1 MPSSC
6 ARGRHDRIHRP
17 GRHGRAHLPQ
27 PRREERREGPRPR
40 SRRGAA
46 CAIERPGRR
55 GRGLGTR
62 YRRALQHGVPVA
74 ARRCRSEDRMRGAGQ
89 PHAPR
94 ALGKLRRRPQHHDR
108 GAGARSQF
116 TLRRERRAL
125 RRCADRPHPRSGGE
139 GHALRD
145 GGQHRAGVHAHPRAA
160 RPHRHRHHALR
171 RAGRRAGDQAHQQHG
186 ALPERGGARGSALAC
201 PPGGPQRH
209 ARVRDPRQGLGR
221 QLRPAPSRLEGHGA
235 GQLPGARLLGRI
247 RAQGPRVRA
256 RVRQAGA
263 RRASRGAQCQNTPR
277 ARRRR
282 RPRQEILPG
291 ARQDPLKG
299 VCSAVGLPSA
309 CMDFELTP
317 EQGQFR
323 DAVLGFS
330 KKHLAAGARERAH
343 APGYPW
349 DVAGL
354 MAKQGLLGITLP
366 QADGGQGGSL
376 MDALIAIETVAS
388 VCPRSADVVQAG
400 NFGPIRVLAE
410 YGSDFQKKKF
420 LQKLLAGEAVIS
432 VGMTEPEAGSAVT
445 DLKTT
450 ATPDGDGYR
459 INGSKIFMT
468 HSAYAEVILAYVR
481 FGPGVAGIGSVL
493 IQRGS
498 KGVRSGKPS
507 KFMSGEEWTEIHF
520 EDVRVPREMVLLA
533 AGGFKKQM
541 AGFNVERIGN
551 AARSLAL
558 GRYAFERARAW
569 ALARRQFGRLLA
581 EFQGLQWKF
590 ADMKMQLDAAQ
601 LLLYRAAANADRGMP
616 SAEETAIAKAYCNR
630 AGFDVANESL
640 QVMGG
645 LGYSQEEL
653 VEYCVR
659 RCRGWM
665 IAGGSIDILKN
676 RIAEAIFQRSFSQ
689 RPDK

>member
-1 MPSSC
+1 
-6 ARGRHDRIHRP
+6 
-17 GRHGRAHLPQ
+17 
-27 PRREERREGPRPR
+27 
-40 SRRGAA
+40 
-46 CAIERPGRR
+46 
-55 GRGLGTR
+55 
-62 YRRALQHGVPVA
+62 
-74 ARRCRSEDRMRGAGQ
+74 
-89 PHAPR
+89 
-94 ALGKLRRRPQHHDR
+94 
-108 GAGARSQF
+108 
-116 TLRRERRAL
+116 
-125 RRCADRPHPRSGGE
+125 
-139 GHALRD
+139 
-145 GGQHRAGVHAHPRAA
+145 
-160 RPHRHRHHALR
+160 
-171 RAGRRAGDQAHQQHG
+171 
-186 ALPERGGARGSALAC
+186 
-201 PPGGPQRH
+201 
-209 ARVRDPRQGLGR
+209 
-221 QLRPAPSRLEGHGA
+221 
-235 GQLPGARLLGRI
+235 
-247 RAQGPRVRA
+247 
-256 RVRQAGA
+256 
-263 RRASRGAQCQNTPR
+263 
-277 ARRRR
+277 
-282 RPRQEILPG
+282 
-291 ARQDPLKG
+291 
-299 VCSAVGLPSA
+299 
-309 CMDFELTP
+309 MDFELTP

-330 KKHLAAGARERAH
+330 KKHLASGARERAH

-376 MDALIAIETVAS
+376 IDAVIAIETVAS

-410 YGSDFQKKKF
+410 YGSDLQKNKF
-420 LQKLLAGEAVIS
+420 LKKLLAGEAVIS

-450 ATPDGDGYR
+450 ATSDGDGYR

-481 FGPGVAGIGSVL
+481 FGPGVNGIGSVL
-493 IQRGS
+493 IERDA
-498 KGVRSGKPS
+498 KGVKPGKPS
-507 KFMSGEEWTEIHF
+507 RFMSGEEWTEIHF
-520 EDVRVPREMVLLA
+520 EDVRVSRAMVLLP

-569 ALARRQFGRLLA
+569 ALERRQFGRLLA

-601 LLLYRAAANADRGMP
+601 LLLYRAAANAERGFP

-630 AGFDVANESL
+630 AGFDVANEAL

-665 IAGGSIDILKN
+665 IAGGSIEILKN
-676 RIAEAIFQRSFSQ
+676 RIAEAIFGRSFSQ
-689 RPDK
+689 RPRND